1 MLKLVINLE
10 SGASEFRVQIS
21 VVHGISVAGGAYVP
35 AMADE
40 NIIVR
45 QQGPLRD
52 PQIWVLLIVCVI
64 T

>member
-1 MLKLVINLE
+1 MDICPTTP
-10 SGASEFRVQIS
+10 VQIS

-45 QQGPLRD
+45 QQGLLAN
-52 PQIWVLLIVCVI
+52 VLIARVF
-64 T
+64 